1 MRLRNIK
8 DAPEIVSK
16 SSYVINNPEDYK
28 GKYNKLFNNNNDLE
42 IEIGM
47 GKGNFIIKKAK
58 ENKNINYI
66 GIEKY
71 NSVLLS
77 AVKKLEYEDL
87 PNLKL
92 ICFDASLIEN
102 IFDNEINKI
111 YLNFSDPWPKK
122 RHYKRRLTSPNFLE
136 KYEKIIKDKVIIE
149 MKTDNDDLFDYSVD
163 TLKENNYKLSEV
175 NRNYIEPVY
184 VTEYEQKFILKGKNI
199 NRLVAVKSLQN

>member
-16 SSYVINNPEDYK
+16 SSYVINNPENFK

-77 AVKKLEYEDL
+77 AIKKLEGEDL

-102 IFDNEINKI
+102 IFSKEVDKI

-136 KYEKIIKDKVIIE
+136 KYEKIVKNEVIIE
-149 MKTDNDDLFDYSVD
+149 MKTDNDDLFNYSVD
-163 TLKENNYKLSEV
+163 TFKDNDYKLSEV

-184 VTEYEQKFILKGKNI
+184 VTEYEQKFISKGKNI
-199 NRLVAVKSLQN
+199 NRLVAVKSLQK